1 MWGKGILI
9 LLILISLYLSIRQ
22 RMVLRKKRKVFDQ
35 LPDEPIKT
43 LFSEALAQLVGVAG
57 GIYLSLIMLVSF
69 LGLDLPEKVTIAG
82 ISMQPLA
89 LLALLLAILQPLWMT
104 LFDKLKDRKQG

>member
-1 MWGKGILI
+1 MNICLM
-9 LLILISLYLSIRQ
+9 S
-22 RMVLRKKRKVFDQ
+22 
-35 LPDEPIKT
+35 PIKT

-69 LGLDLPEKVTIAG
+69 LDLDLPEKVTIAG

-89 LLALLLAILQPLWMT
+89 LAALLLAILQPLLMT
-104 LFDKLKDRKQG
+104 LYDKWKEQKQL